1 MYGFMEIASI
11 RWVCYIK
18 PFFGILSLRLK
29 ELDWAIFLKQNRKV
43 GR

>member
-18 PFFGILSLRLK
+18 PFFGIQTLK